1 MNYKIIHLEEY
12 MYKIETESYR
22 TQAFEKFGTNLPIDT
37 TMEAYYSSLTLEHM
51 KDLCRIYGI
60 KGYSKL
66 KKSELVTLVLTTV
79 FAVEEC
85 KELFYSCTVEEYK
98 IIIELA
104 KKNSLHH
111 KAIPFAFMLRLINLG
126 LVFLTSQN
134 NQMYVC
140 LPREVASVFLG
151 VATGKNQKE
160 AKLIQEVL
168 TSCLAIT
175 HLYGVVKIDEAARIH
190 TKYKGKVSP
199 TVFAKSLHI
208 AARKLVD
215 FGIEKEYIF
224 SLTLADTYEVYYKE
238 NEKYEF
244 YYPKKVV
251 FDAYKNDQ
259 YYENDTRIDS
269 MRMFLA
275 FQFITAES
283 LRNDLLND
291 LLTYFYNDGEFSE
304 CLIFFTKYGLKF
316 KDEKHV
322 QQMGGRLDL
331 FYKGLR
337 FRKYRGNKPE

>member
-1 MNYKIIHLEEY
+1 
-12 MYKIETESYR
+12 
-22 TQAFEKFGTNLPIDT
+22 
-37 TMEAYYSSLTLEHM
+37 M

-66 KKSELVTLVLTTV
+66 KKSELVSLVSSIIFTQQ
-79 FAVEEC
+79 EC
-85 KELFYSCTVEEYK
+85 QELYYSCTVEEYK
-98 IIIELA
+98 IVIELA
-104 KKNSLHH
+104 KKNVLHH

-126 LVFLTSQN
+126 VVFLTSQN

-140 LPREVASVFLG
+140 LPSDVAPGFLR
-151 VATGKNQKE
+151 VNTAHNQKE
-160 AKLIQEVL
+160 AKAIQEVL

-199 TVFAKSLHI
+199 ALFAKSLHI
-208 AARKLVD
+208 ASRKLVD

-224 SLTLADTYEVYYKE
+224 SLTIADRFEEYYKE
-238 NEKYEF
+238 TEKYEF
-244 YYPKKVV
+244 YYPKKPV

-259 YYENDTRIDS
+259 FYENDAHIDS

-322 QQMGGRLDL
+322 QNMAGRLQL
-331 FYKGLR
+331 FYNGLR
-337 FRKYRGNKPE
+337 LRKYRGNKPE